1 MIFQNYHSVYKNESP
16 SWIRTRDMR
25 FTSPIYFNH
34 LAGYDDIQLNRLI

>member
-1 MIFQNYHSVYKNESP
+1 MFIQFIKNESP